1 MATEPPAA
9 ADPGGAQASASRHS
23 SGRPY
28 AGLVTDAQPLL
39 VLASAS
45 PRRHELLGR
54 LVRSFDVRPADIDE
68 TARDGESAQELVQ
81 RLAVDKAQA
90 VAAAADEADIVV
102 LGADTVVVVDG
113 RILGK
118 PADAAD
124 AASMLRSL
132 SGRTHEVLT
141 GLAVVRRG
149 SVVAPEGAD
158 RPGDG
163 PGAPDGSDPP
173 GHAPGSSD
181 GSAAV
186 ALAPAISVQT
196 EVVTTQVTFAAMSDA
211 DVAWYVATG
220 EPLDKAG
227 AYGIQ
232 GSGGAFVTSIT
243 GSYDNVVGLPLAV
256 TRALLAEVGLELPSA

>member
-9 ADPGGAQASASRHS
+9 ADPGGPRASASRHS

-68 TARDGESAQELVQ
+68 TARDGEPAEELVQ

-141 GLAVVRRG
+141 GLAVVRRRSG
-149 SVVAPEGAD
+149 AAPQGA
-158 RPGDG
+158 
-163 PGAPDGSDPP
+163 DPP
-173 GHAPGSSD
+173 GHAPGSTD

-186 ALAPAISVQT
+186 ALAPAISVRT

-211 DVAWYVATG
+211 EVAWYVATG

-256 TRALLAEVGLELPSA
+256 TRAMLAEVGLERPLT